1 MERKSPERTQIIIFK
16 SVSYRNFLAAGDKP
30 IVIDLCS
37 HPTTLIVGPN
47 GSGKSTGEEALS
59 FALFGKPYRDI
70 KKNQLINSINN
81 RDCEVIVEFDIG
93 PVKYRVVRGM
103 KPNKF
108 EIWQNGQLLNQESHS
123 RDYQKV
129 LEQNILK
136 LNYKSFHQIV
146 VLGSASFVPFM
157 QLPTSS
163 RREVIEDLLDIG
175 IFTKMNQLLKEKA
188 AVLREQLGA
197 VSFEDELISE
207 KITMQKKH
215 IGAMEMRDQEQL
227 QKNQEKLEEL
237 KAIMSGLIEINEK
250 LSEEMS
256 SELSIFEPQQ
266 KKLSSTHRQL
276 LAYQAQINSNIET
289 LVNEARFYDD
299 NSICPKCEQPLSAA
313 FKEAR
318 MNECKLKAK
327 SLEEGRLKLEDEL
340 KKIQDSLD
348 QVRASMQQAMD
359 KNTRIV
365 ANNARVKDIRK
376 QISEID
382 VTTTPH
388 SEDLAKANEELS
400 ELEAK
405 ASELDKK
412 KSEFYR
418 QGTYN
423 NAISEMLKDTGIKT
437 KVIKQYLPIM
447 NRLINQYLGVLDFF
461 VSFNLNENF
470 EESIR
475 SRHRDEFSY
484 TSFSEGEK
492 ARIDLALLFTWRQIA
507 RMKNS
512 ASTNLLILDETFDS
526 SLDGDGVENL
536 LKILGTLEAG
546 TNVFII
552 SHKTDVLDGKFSNK
566 LVFEKKN
573 NFSTVSV
580 GA

>member
-1 MERKSPERTQIIIFK
+1 MIVFK
-16 SVSYRNFLAAGDKP
+16 SISYRNFLAAGDNP
-30 IVIDLCS
+30 IVIDLHS
-37 HPTTLIVGPN
+37 NPTTLIVGPN
-47 GSGKSTGEEALS
+47 GAGKSSVEEAIS
-59 FALFGKPYRDI
+59 FGLFGKPYRNI
-70 KKNQLINSINN
+70 KKQQLINSINN

-93 PVKYRVVRGM
+93 PTKYRVIRGM

-108 EIWQNGQLLNQESHS
+108 EIWQNGQLMNQESHS

-197 VSFEDELISE
+197 VTFEDELIGE

-215 IGAMEMRDQEQL
+215 IGSMEARDQEQL
-227 QKNQEKLEEL
+227 QKNQEKLHEL
-237 KAIMSGLIEINEK
+237 EVTLQGLLEINEK
-250 LSEEMS
+250 LSEEMAE
-256 SELSIFEPQQ
+256 ELARLNPEQS
-266 KKLSSTHRQL
+266 KLSSTQKQL
-276 LAYQAQINSNIET
+276 FTYQTQIDSNIDS
-289 LVNEARFYDD
+289 LVKEAKFYDD
-299 NSICPKCEQPLSAA
+299 NSSCPKCMQPLAEA
-313 FKEAR
+313 FKTEK
-318 MNECKLKAK
+318 MNECRQKAK
-327 SLEEGRLKLEDEL
+327 KLMEGKTQLEKEL
-340 KKIQDSLD
+340 KSVQDSLATINAAIAKAGEKN
-348 QVRASMQQAMD
+348 VRV
-359 KNTRIV
+359 V
-365 ANNARVKDIRK
+365 ANNARARDIRK
-376 QISEID
+376 QIAEINVD
-382 VTTTPH
+382 STPH
-388 SEDLAKANEELS
+388 SEDLLKAKEELQS
-400 ELEAK
+400 LELK
-405 ASELDKK
+405 STELGKK
-412 KSEFYR
+412 KTEFYT

-437 KVIKQYLPIM
+437 KVIRQYLPIM
-447 NRLINQYLGVLDFF
+447 NKLINQYLNVLDFF
-461 VSFNLNENF
+461 VSFNLDENF

-536 LKILGTLEAG
+536 IKILGTLEQG

-566 LVFEKKN
+566 LTFEKKN
-573 NFSTVSV
+573 NFSTVTSNS
-580 GA
+580 